1 MAEKPIKVDERTD
14 RIVTDLAHFLRST
27 KKAVVRDAV
36 AEYAESRRSLLPDHA
51 PTGDDGGIETLPPL
65 ERLALR
71 RKDLIREFAGHRGT
85 DVRVLAPDDEVS
97 ADDEITLL
105 VETDLMDGWGAAVR
119 LAEIA
124 SRLLGTQVTVI
135 STTALRL
142 TQPDRLR
149 TALNRSRPL

>member
-36 AEYAESRRSLLPDHA
+36 AEYAESRRSLMPEHA
-51 PTGDDGGIETLPPL
+51 ESGGDGIEALPPL
-65 ERLALR
+65 QRLALR

-85 DVRVLAPDDEVS
+85 DVRVLAP
-97 ADDEITLL
+97 
-105 VETDLMDGWGAAVR
+105 
-119 LAEIA
+119 
-124 SRLLGTQVTVI
+124 VTVI

>member
-36 AEYAESRRSLLPDHA
+36 AEYAESRRSLMPEH
-51 PTGDDGGIETLPPL
+51 PESGGDGIETLSPL
-65 ERLALR
+65 QRLALR

-85 DVRVLAPDDEVS
+85 DVRVLAPDDVG

-105 VETDLMDGWGAAVR
+105 IETDLMDGWGAAVR

>member
-85 DVRVLAPDDEVS
+85 DVRVLAP
-97 ADDEITLL
+97 
-105 VETDLMDGWGAAVR
+105 
-119 LAEIA
+119 
-124 SRLLGTQVTVI
+124 VTVI

>member
-36 AEYAESRRSLLPDHA
+36 AEYAESRRSLMPEHA
-51 PTGDDGGIETLPPL
+51 ESGGDGIEALPPL
-65 ERLALR
+65 QRLALR

-85 DVRVLAPDDEVS
+85 DVRVLAPDDVG

-105 VETDLMDGWGAAVR
+105 VETDLMDGWGAAVI

>member
-1 MAEKPIKVDERTD
+1 M
-14 RIVTDLAHFLRST
+14 
-27 KKAVVRDAV
+27 
-36 AEYAESRRSLLPDHA
+36 AEYAESRRSLMPEH
-51 PTGDDGGIETLPPL
+51 PESGGDGIETLSPL
-65 ERLALR
+65 QRLALR
-71 RKDLIREFAGHRGT
+71 RKDLTREFAGHRGT

-105 VETDLMDGWGAAVR
+105 IETDLMDGWGAAVR